1 MGKVID
7 LIGSRYGALVVL
19 SRAPKPE
26 SAKSTSAFWL
36 CQCDCGNTKVISGS
50 VLKQGKARSCGC
62 LTSKLLTESHSED
75 LTGQRFGSLIAISRA
90 ARPDGLASSGAYWL
104 CKCDCGNE
112 KIIMGKSLQ
121 QGKTKSCGCH
131 SQGVKD
137 ITGQRF
143 GKLTVIAQDKLRTN
157 EGNGTYWLCSCD
169 CGQIKSIRRGNLIS
183 GNVKS
188 CGCISSLGELEISKI
203 LQENN
208 INYSTQYTFDDL
220 HGPKGGLLRFDFAIF
235 KDNKLSHLVEFQGE
249 QHYEYSGSFFD
260 KPQESD
266 IKKQEYCRQHN
277 IPLIL
282 IPYWKRGK
290 ITLEDL
296 LSERMEVSE

>member
-7 LIGSRYGALVVL
+7 LVGNRYGALVVL

-26 SAKSTSAFWL
+26 GAKSTSAFWL
-36 CQCDCGNTKVISGS
+36 CQCDCGKTKVISGN

-62 LTSKLLTESHSED
+62 LTSRLLTESHSED
-75 LTGQRFGSLIAISRA
+75 LTGQRFGSLLVKSRA
-90 ARPDGLASSGAYWL
+90 ARPSGVASNGAYWL
-104 CKCDCGNE
+104 CKCDCGKE

-131 SQGVKD
+131 FQEIND
-137 ITGQRF
+137 ISGRRF
-143 GKLTVIAQDKLRTN
+143 GRLVVVAQDKSRSD
-157 EGNGTYWLCSCD
+157 EGNGTYWLCLCD
-169 CGQIKSIRRGNLIS
+169 CGQTKSVQKSNLLG

-188 CGCISSLGELEISKI
+188 CGCLASLGELEISKI

-208 INYSTQYTFDDL
+208 INYSAQYTFNDL
-220 HGPKGGLLRFDFAIF
+220 RGLNGGLLRFDFAIF
-235 KDNKLSHLVEFQGE
+235 KDDKLSHLIEFQGE
-249 QHYEYSGSFFD
+249 QHYESAGSFFD
-260 KPQESD
+260 RPKESD
-266 IKKQEYCRQHN
+266 AKKQEYCEKHN

-290 ITLEDL
+290 ITLKDL
-296 LSERMEVSE
+296 LGGEEE

>member
-7 LIGSRYGALVVL
+7 LVGNRYGALVVL

-26 SAKSTSAFWL
+26 GAKSTSAFWL
-36 CQCDCGNTKVISGS
+36 CQCDCGKTKVISGN

-62 LTSKLLTESHSED
+62 LTSKLLAESHSED

-90 ARPDGLASSGAYWL
+90 ARPDGLISSGAYWL

-131 SQGVKD
+131 SQETND
-137 ITGQRF
+137 LTGQRF
-143 GKLTVIAQDKLRTN
+143 GKLVAVVQDRLLSNKS
-157 EGNGTYWLCSCD
+157 NGAYWVCSCD
-169 CGQIKSIRRGNLIS
+169 CGQTKSIRSGNLLS
-183 GNVKS
+183 GNVRS
-188 CGCISSLGELEISKI
+188 CGCLSSLGEVEIETI

-208 INYSTQYTFDDL
+208 INYSKQYTFEDL
-220 HGPKGGLLRFDFAIF
+220 RGPNDGLLRFDFAIF
-235 KDNKLSHLVEFQGE
+235 KNNKLSHLIEFQGE
-249 QHYEYSGSFFD
+249 QHYEYSGSFYD
-260 KPQESD
+260 NPQESD
-266 IKKQEYCRQHN
+266 FKKQEYCKIHN

-290 ITLEDL
+290 IALKDL
-296 LSERMEVSE
+296 VEVAE

>member
-7 LIGSRYGALVVL
+7 LVGYRYGALEVL

-26 SAKSTSAFWL
+26 GAKSTSAFWL
-36 CQCDCGNTKVISGS
+36 CRCDCGNTKVISGN

-75 LTGQRFGSLIAISRA
+75 LTNKRFGSLTVISRA
-90 ARPDGLASSGAYWL
+90 ARPDGLISSGSYWL

-131 SQGVKD
+131 SQEIKD

-143 GKLTVIAQDKLRTN
+143 GKLVAITQDKLRSN
-157 EGNGTYWLCSCD
+157 EGKGAYWLCSCD
-169 CGQIKSIRRGNLIS
+169 CGQIKSVRRGNLIN

-188 CGCISSLGELEISKI
+188 CGCISSSGELEISKI

-208 INYSTQYTFDDL
+208 INYSTQYSFDDL
-220 HGPKGGLLRFDFAIF
+220 RGPKGGLLRFDFAIF
-235 KDNKLSHLVEFQGE
+235 KDNKLSHLIEFQGE
-249 QHYEYSGSFFD
+249 QHYEYSDSFFD
-260 KPQESD
+260 IPRESD
-266 IKKQEYCRQHN
+266 VKKQEYCKEHN
-277 IPLIL
+277 IHLIL

-290 ITLEDL
+290 ITLKDL
-296 LSERMEVSE
+296 MGGDEE

>member
-7 LIGSRYGALVVL
+7 LVGNRYGALVVL

-26 SAKSTSAFWL
+26 GSKSTSAFWL
-36 CQCDCGNTKVISGS
+36 CQCDCGNTKVISGN

-75 LTGQRFGSLIAISRA
+75 LTGQRFGNLVVVSRA
-90 ARPDGLASSGAYWL
+90 ARPDDLVSNGAYWL
-104 CKCDCGNE
+104 CKCDCGKE
-112 KIIMGKSLQ
+112 KIIMGKSLR

-131 SQGVKD
+131 LYQIED

-143 GKLTVIAQDKLRTN
+143 GKLTVVAQDKPRSG
-157 EGNGTYWLCSCD
+157 EGNGTYWHCVCD
-169 CGQIKSIRRGNLIS
+169 CGQHKSVQKSNLLG

-188 CGCISSLGELEISKI
+188 CGCLLSIGEAEIEKI

-208 INYSTQYTFDDL
+208 INYSTQYTFSDL
-220 HGPKGGLLRFDFAIF
+220 RGPKGGLLRFDFAIF
-235 KDNKLSHLVEFQGE
+235 KDNKLNCLVEFQGE
-249 QHYEYSGSFFD
+249 QHYENSDSFLD
-260 KPQESD
+260 SPIESD
-266 IKKQEYCRQHN
+266 ELKRKYCKDN
-277 IPLIL
+277 NLTLIE

-290 ITLEDL
+290 ITLADL
-296 LSERMEVSE
+296 LGGGLE

>member
-7 LIGSRYGALVVL
+7 LVGNRYGALVVL

-26 SAKSTSAFWL
+26 GSKSTSAFWL
-36 CQCDCGNTKVISGS
+36 CQCDCGNTKVISGN
-50 VLKQGKARSCGC
+50 VLKQGKTRSCGC

-75 LTGQRFGSLIAISRA
+75 LTGQRFGNLIAISRA
-90 ARPDGLASSGAYWL
+90 PRPDDLMSSGAYWL

-112 KIIMGKSLQ
+112 KIIMGKSLR

-131 SQGVKD
+131 LWQVED

-143 GKLTVIAQDKLRTN
+143 GRLVVIAQDRARSK

-169 CGQIKSIRRGNLIS
+169 CGLTKSVRRSNLLS

-188 CGCISSLGELEISKI
+188 CGCLSSLGEAEIEAI
-203 LQENN
+203 LKENN
-208 INYSTQYTFDDL
+208 INYSTQYSFSDL
-220 HGPKGGLLRFDFAIF
+220 RGPRGGLLRFDFAIF
-235 KDNKLSHLVEFQGE
+235 KNNKLSHLIEFQGE
-249 QHYEYSGSFFD
+249 QHYESSDSFLD
-260 KPQESD
+260 SPIESD
-266 IKKQEYCRQHN
+266 ELKREYCQTN
-277 IPLIL
+277 GLALIE

-290 ITLEDL
+290 ITLADL
-296 LSERMEVSE
+296 LGGGLE

>member
-7 LIGSRYGALVVL
+7 LVGNRYGALVVL

-26 SAKSTSAFWL
+26 GAKSTSAFWL
-36 CQCDCGNTKVISGS
+36 CQCDCGNTKVISGN

-75 LTGQRFGSLIAISRA
+75 LTGRRFGSLTVMSRA
-90 ARPDGLASSGAYWL
+90 ERPEGLISSGTYWL
-104 CKCDCGNE
+104 CRCDCGNE

-131 SQGVKD
+131 FQEIND

-143 GKLTVIAQDKLRTN
+143 GKLTVIAQDKTCAKK
-157 EGNGTYWLCSCD
+157 GDGTYWICSCD
-169 CGQIKSIRRGNLIS
+169 CGQIKSVRKGNLVS

-188 CGCISSLGELEISKI
+188 CGCLSSIGEMEIEKI

-208 INYSTQYTFDDL
+208 INYSKQYTFPDL
-220 HGPKGGLLRFDFAIF
+220 HGEKGGLLRFDFAIIE
-235 KDNKLSHLVEFQGE
+235 NNQLKLLIEFQGE
-249 QHYEYSGSFFD
+249 QHYNYSGSFFD
-260 KPQESD
+260 SPQDSD
-266 IKKQEYCRQHN
+266 IKKREYCKKHN

-282 IPYWKRGK
+282 IPYWRRGK
-290 ITLEDL
+290 ITLKELIGGD
-296 LSERMEVSE
+296 EE